1 MKGKSKEKHNSSVD
15 FDLQNE
21 TMLEDFEQVNL
32 FEIEDR
38 ENLERENNRDQI
50 MERPKVIYNT
60 YINSQYKYAVYWR
73 RAFFKIKARRAL
85 NKMKEDI
92 ILYGTSLDKSEIN
105 KTKASL
111 AKALEMKYSSHNKQK
126 PVNNDPY
133 FPRYLIHPESRFKH
147 LWSLCI
153 CFLLLYTAL
162 IMPYR
167 VAFMENVYWDSWTML
182 ETIMDFLF
190 ILDIF
195 INLFSSYPTSEGH
208 YEIRLK
214 VIMWKYIK
222 SWMIFDIFASIPFGL
237 IESNDDE
244 VKEYGGNYSD
254 ILRLIR
260 LPRLYRLLRVSK
272 LLKVISGKFFERVQ
286 DWLNINTPKA
296 KLFAFVTTV
305 AVVVHVVAC
314 FWYYASRLQGFG
326 PESWV
331 VSYGILDKGIGT
343 KYICSIYWAVTTLG
357 TIGYGDITPKNDLE
371 RLVAMVWMLFGV
383 GFYTY
388 TIGSLSSLISS
399 IDVRESALTQKLH
412 MINTFAQETGISKEL
427 HRSLRNAIKY
437 NSSATGMSGTEKI
450 QLFEE
455 MPKSL
460 KYKIAVNMF
469 HKAAETI
476 QYFRTKDPSFIATML
491 PLLKPLQT
499 KDDEVIYDE
508 GEYADEMFFIVKGR
522 VNLVYGD
529 SEVVYK
535 SYLKGSYFGEIEI
548 IKKIGRID
556 KVKSSGVCE
565 ILALGKDVMMSILEK
580 HPKEKEELKRTAEER
595 EKRHKQAKERLKEL
609 LTHYNKLYRN
619 VGI

>member
-1 MKGKSKEKHNSSVD
+1 
-15 FDLQNE
+15 
-21 TMLEDFEQVNL
+21 MLEEYDQVKL
-32 FEIEDR
+32 FETEDN
-38 ENLERENNRDQI
+38 ENLENNRDQI
-50 MERPKVIYNT
+50 MDKPKVMYNT
-60 YINSQYKYAVYWR
+60 YTTSQYKYAAYWR

-92 ILYGTSLDKSEIN
+92 ILYGTSLDKSEID
-105 KTKASL
+105 KTKVSL
-111 AKALEMKYSSHNKQK
+111 ARALEMKYGSNNKQK
-126 PVNNDPY
+126 YISKDPD
-133 FPRYLIHPESRFKH
+133 FPKYLIHPESRFKQI
-147 LWSLCI
+147 WNLCI

-167 VAFMENVYWDSWTML
+167 VAFMENVYWDSWTTL

-190 ILDIF
+190 IFDIF

-208 YEIRLK
+208 YEIRLY

-222 SWMIFDIFASIPFGL
+222 SWMILDIFASIPFGP
-237 IESNDDE
+237 IEANDDE
-244 VKEYGGNYSD
+244 VREYVGSYND

-260 LPRLYRLLRVSK
+260 LPRLYRLLRLSK

-296 KLFAFVTTV
+296 KLIVFVITV

-343 KYICSIYWAVTTLG
+343 KYLCSVYWAVTTLG
-357 TIGYGDITPKNDLE
+357 TIGYGDITPENDLE
-371 RLVAMVWMLFGV
+371 RFMAMVWMLFGV

-427 HRSLRNAIKY
+427 QRSLRNAIKY
-437 NSSATGMSGTEKI
+437 NSSATGMSWTEKI

-455 MPKSL
+455 MPKNL
-460 KYKIAVNMF
+460 KYKIAINMF

-476 QYFRTKDPSFIATML
+476 HYFRTKDPSFIATVM

-522 VNLVYGD
+522 VNLVYGEA
-529 SEVVYK
+529 EVIYK

-556 KVKSSGVCE
+556 KVISSGVCQ
-565 ILALGKDVMMSILEK
+565 ILALAKDVMISILEK
-580 HPKEKEELKRTAEER
+580 HPKEEEEMKRTAEER
-595 EKRHKQAKERLKEL
+595 EKRHRQSKEKLKDL
-609 LTHYNKLYRN
+609 LSSARKRYSD